1 MVFKFKLNKV
11 IIVSLVTVVLLY
23 IGFNVIVFHPVE
35 SKLFFEKDRPMV
47 IAHQGGEELRPSS
60 TMAAFKHADQLGVDA
75 LETDLHISED
85 GYLMNIHD
93 ATVDRTTDGT
103 GLVANL
109 TLEELKELDAGYYFT
124 DPDGH
129 YAYRGKGL
137 ELITLNELFQAFP
150 NQKFILEIKA
160 TNPDHRIDEMIT
172 RLINLIDQYNMQDKV
187 LIGSFDHNIIK
198 QFQRKDPFNVATS
211 GGRQEI
217 RDFVLTHKLWIRNLY
232 NPSIDAVS
240 IPTSDSGFDL
250 TSNSLLDGA
259 ERLGLEVF
267 YWTIND
273 EETMRELLKSGAD
286 GIITDRPDLLIEV
299 IQDLEKEK

>member
-1 MVFKFKLNKV
+1 MIFNFKLSKV
-11 IIVSLVTVVLLY
+11 TIVSLVTVVLLY
-23 IGFNVIVFHPVE
+23 IVFNEIVFHSVE
-35 SKLFFEKDRPMV
+35 SKPFFEQDKPMV

-60 TMAAFKHADQLGVDA
+60 TMAAFKYADQLGVDA

-103 GLVANL
+103 GHVADF
-109 TLEELKELDAGYYFT
+109 TLEELKQLDAGYYFK
-124 DPDGH
+124 DRDGH

-137 ELITLNELFQAFP
+137 ELITLQELFQAFP
-150 NQKFILEIKA
+150 NQKFILEIKV

-172 RLINLIDQYNMQDKV
+172 RLINLIDQYNMQDRV

-198 QFQRKDPFNVATS
+198 QFQRRDPFNVATS

-217 RDFVLTHKLWIRNLY
+217 RNFVLTHKLLMRNLY
-232 NPSIDAVS
+232 NPSIDATL
-240 IPTSDSGFDL
+240 IPTSESGFDL
-250 TSNSLLDGA
+250 TSTSLIDGA
-259 ERLGLEVF
+259 ERLGLNVF

-273 EETMRELLKSGAD
+273 EETMRQLLNSGAD
-286 GIITDRPDLLIEV
+286 GIITDRPDLLIDV
-299 IQDLEKEK
+299 MQDIENKK